1 MLKKY
6 TSVPHAIYDFFLKLT
21 FTNLLS
27 SFNQDFE
34 HLLNAKKQARKINK
48 YMLLPFIDTQTSER
62 DGLKFSFGYIEYELF
77 LQGSSREDEYK
88 TRYVYVYRAWNRS
101 QN

>member
-1 MLKKY
+1 
-6 TSVPHAIYDFFLKLT
+6 
-21 FTNLLS
+21 
-27 SFNQDFE
+27 
-34 HLLNAKKQARKINK
+34 
-48 YMLLPFIDTQTSER
+48 MLLPFIDTQTSER